1 MTTVTNPSTGVPYQ
15 KADSVLDLIGCA
27 QATLQSAE
35 TSAAKA
41 DCEGLVNRLRLAHG
55 LVGRGLV
62 LAHKQEEAFRGR
74 R

>member
-1 MTTVTNPSTGVPYQ
+1 MTADTSVSISAPDPEV
-15 KADSVLDLIGCA
+15 DSVLDLIGRA
-27 QATLQSAE
+27 QGTLQSAA

-41 DCEGLVNRLRLAHG
+41 DHEGLVNRLRLAHG

-62 LAHKQEEAFRGR
+62 LARKKEEARRGR